1 MTNLN
6 PEQIVHLDY
15 QQYRVTMCNPT
26 YAAVELV
33 ADPKQTRVI
42 RLKDFGLWKK
52 KRSSQKTVANE

>member
-1 MTNLN
+1 MTKTINLN

-15 QQYRVTMCNPT
+15 KQYRVTMCNPT

-42 RLKDFGLWKK
+42 RLKDFGLW
-52 KRSSQKTVANE
+52 T